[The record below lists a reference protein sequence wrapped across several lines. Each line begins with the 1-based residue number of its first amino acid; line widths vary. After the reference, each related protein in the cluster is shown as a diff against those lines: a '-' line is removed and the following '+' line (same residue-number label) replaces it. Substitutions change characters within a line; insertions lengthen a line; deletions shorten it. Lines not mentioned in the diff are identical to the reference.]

1 VKEEVTVEREALVR
15 IVIAYV
21 HAFRHHLRDQDTR
34 AGLDKVLSEAELESL
49 SKHENVP
56 IAILGLLGD
65 RLTAAR
71 KNRATL
77 PATARIRFVKAA
89 MATFDLNRRFDR
101 VIIPYTALYCLAPAA
116 RLACL
121 RRVAAHLAP
130 AGRLAFDI
138 YPGDSLAARPAF
150 EDAEPEWIDALR
162 DGDRLVEIFE
172 SDRHDPAQAR
182 MDVTYHHHIATPDGR
197 MRSVEYTLTHYY
209 LRLTEIAPV
218 LAEAG
223 LTVRSMT
230 GDFDTTPATPDAER
244 LVVVAE
250 LMP

>member
-1 VKEEVTVEREALVR
+1 MAFDARLYRLLHRGNPGDIDYYRDLCAGADTVLELGCGDGR
-15 IVIAYV
+15 I
-21 HAFRHHLRDQDTR
+21 T
-34 AGLDKVLSEAELESL
+34 
-49 SKHENVP
+49 VP
-56 IAILGLLGD
+56 IAAAGHDITGLD
-65 RLTAAR
+65 DHPAMLTAAR

-77 PATARIRFVKAA
+77 PATARIRFVQAD
-89 MATFDLNRRFDR
+89 MANFDLNRRFDR

-130 AGRLAFDI
+130 GGCLAFDI
-138 YPGDSLAARPAF
+138 YPGDALAARPAF
-150 EDAEPEWIDALR
+150 DDDEPEWIDALR

-172 SDRHDPAQAR
+172 SDHHDPAQAR

-197 MRSVEYTLTHYY
+197 MRSVEYTLTHHY
-209 LRLTEIAPV
+209 LRLTEIAPA

-223 LTVRSMT
+223 LAVRSMT
-230 GDFDTTPATPDAER
+230 GDFDGTPATPDAER

-250 LMP
+250 VMP